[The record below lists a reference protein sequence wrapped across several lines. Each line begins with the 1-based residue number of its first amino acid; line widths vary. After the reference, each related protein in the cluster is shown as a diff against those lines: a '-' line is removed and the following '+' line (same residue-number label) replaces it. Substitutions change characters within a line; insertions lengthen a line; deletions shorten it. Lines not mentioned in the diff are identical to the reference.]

1 MYAFVESEREA
12 WHFSAEGHFKEFH
25 CHLLDNNIKFM
36 LEGGKCEERKLLT
49 VKIALDTQHV
59 LFTSSC
65 VLRTFTSNGI
75 EGEK

>member
-1 MYAFVESEREA
+1 
-12 WHFSAEGHFKEFH
+12 
-25 CHLLDNNIKFM
+25 M

-65 VLRTFTSNGI
+65 IFRTFTSNGI
-75 EGEK
+75 DGEKWKKGKH